1 LWLDA
6 IVPGKL
12 LLASLMFVAGVDGCR
27 AGWIVFKVDLP
38 AHATSVEVVDLP
50 AWLRERPR
58 DLACV
63 GVDIPIGLLN
73 GSRACDKAAR
83 KLLGQ
88 PRGTSVFAAPCR
100 AAVHAATY
108 EEASAVNR
116 QKTTRGLSQ
125 QAWGIAPKIKQVD
138 DAITSDYQRGT
149 FEVHPEVC
157 FWALNQHRPMAHN
170 KKSQEGIAE
179 RIALLRRVFPEI
191 ETHLANR
198 PARVGA
204 DDLLDAAA
212 AAWTALRWHRNEAE
226 CVCTPEQDEKGLA
239 VTIYY

>member
-1 LWLDA
+1 
-6 IVPGKL
+6 
-12 LLASLMFVAGVDGCR
+12 MFVAGVDGCR
-27 AGWIVFKVDLP
+27 GGWIAFKVDLP
-38 AHATSVEVVDLP
+38 AHTTSVEVVDLP
-50 AWLRERPR
+50 AWLRDRPP

-63 GVDIPIGLLN
+63 GIDIPIGLLA
-73 GSRACDKAAR
+73 GPRGCDKAAR

-88 PRGTSVFAAPCR
+88 PRGSSVFPAPCR
-100 AAVHAATY
+100 PALGAQTY
-108 EEASAVNR
+108 AEASSINR

-138 DAITSDYQRGT
+138 NAITSECQRWA

-157 FWALNQHRPMAHN
+157 FWALNQRRPMAHN
-170 KKSQEGIAE
+170 KKAQEGIAE

-198 PARVGA
+198 LARVGA

-212 AAWTALRWHRNEAE
+212 AAWSALRWHRKETE
-226 CVCTPEQDEKGLA
+226 CVCMPERDEKDLSVA
-239 VTIYY
+239 IRY